1 MKRLFAF
8 VFAFVTVVAI
18 LTSTTNAESSTKPAE
33 VGPPTAI
40 SEAPLAAP
48 EETPWSLIL
57 INRDH
62 PLPADYE
69 IPELTPLINGHAVD
83 SRVYPDL
90 QRMMDDCRAA
100 DLQPLICSSYR
111 TWEDQGAL
119 FENDVQA
126 YMEEGF
132 SRAEAEEKTALWVAR
147 PGTSEHEAGLAV
159 DIVDESYQHLDE
171 GQEQTPVQQ
180 WLLAHSQDYGF
191 ILRYPTE
198 KSDMTGVGYEPW
210 HYRYVGREAARD
222 IMDSGICLEEYMD

>member
-8 VFAFVTVVAI
+8 AFVFVAVVAI
-18 LTSTTNAESSTKPAE
+18 LTNTTNAESSTKPAE
-33 VGPPTAI
+33 LSPPAAIWEAPPTV
-40 SEAPLAAP
+40 SEANS
-48 EETPWSLIL
+48 WSLIL

-69 IPELTPLINGHAVD
+69 IPELTPLINGHAID

-100 DLQPLICSSYR
+100 GLQPLICSSYR
-111 TWEDQGAL
+111 TWEDQEAL

-126 YMEEGF
+126 YMEDGF

-171 GQEQTPVQQ
+171 DQEQTPVQQ
-180 WLLAHSQDYGF
+180 WLLAHCQDYGF

-210 HYRYVGREAARD
+210 HYRYVGREAASE
-222 IMDSGICLEEYMD
+222 IMENGICLEQYFD